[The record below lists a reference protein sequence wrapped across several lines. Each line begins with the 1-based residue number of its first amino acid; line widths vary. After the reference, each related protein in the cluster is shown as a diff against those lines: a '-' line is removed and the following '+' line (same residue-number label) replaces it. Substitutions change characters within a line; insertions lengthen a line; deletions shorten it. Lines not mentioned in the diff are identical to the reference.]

1 MSEQTP
7 GGIVLPTPQ
16 QVAEITPKDTQDAI
30 QQIALGRNDR
40 AAISLKELALA
51 VINAV
56 NDVDKRYSV
65 HDFLVKLEIRCTG
78 PGQFYLDITDK
89 NSDVDP
95 QAVVDEVAEV
105 LDREKGDYFKPNR
118 SIQMEFTNERAAA
131 EGPDGVPSG
140 EVPGTQ
146 EGE

>member
-7 GGIVLPTPQ
+7 GGIVLPTQ
-16 QVAEITPKDTQDAI
+16 EEVAAITPEHTKEAVE
-30 QQIALGRNDR
+30 QIALGRNAR
-40 AAISLKELALA
+40 AAIALKELALA

-56 NDVDKRYSV
+56 NEVDKSYSV

-95 QAVVDEVAEV
+95 QAVADEVKEV
-105 LDREKGDYFKPNR
+105 LDSRSDYHKPER
-118 SIQMEFTNERAAA
+118 SIQMEFTNARA
-131 EGPDGVPSG
+131 EGSDGTSPG
-140 EVPGTQ
+140 EVPAAQAGD
-146 EGE
+146 